1 MDLQQI
7 TITVSIIGLLIT
19 IITQWEKILK
29 ADWQSL
35 GGIFVGIIFIF
46 VGFTIGTTTF
56 DRIYI
61 IGVGIFCIV
70 CGVVIGIIN
79 SNEQRNK

>member
-35 GGIFVGIIFIF
+35 GGIFVGIIFIV